1 MIKVR
6 IQLKSEA
13 KAGNLSPFN
22 IAKEIYRNEG
32 GVKAFYKGYFS
43 FFSFTYPY
51 SLDSALLR
59 QAVYATL
66 RLGIYFNLTDHI
78 KNNVNNG

>member
-1 MIKVR
+1 MRPRLEIFLHLISLRKFT
-6 IQLKSEA
+6 EM
-13 KAGNLSPFN
+13 
-22 IAKEIYRNEG
+22 KEESRHSTRGISVILIN
-32 GVKAFYKGYFS
+32 FPS
-43 FFSFTYPY
+43 

>member
-1 MIKVR
+1 M
-6 IQLKSEA
+6 
-13 KAGNLSPFN
+13 
-22 IAKEIYRNEG
+22 KEESRHSTRGISDILIN
-32 GVKAFYKGYFS
+32 FPS
-43 FFSFTYPY
+43 